1 MIYLDAS
8 AMVTMVVERAY
19 ADELRE
25 YLAGYASS
33 RTYTSTIGFVETVRT
48 CDSIGTFPGLITD
61 LLRQHQE
68 VKVTDQVRDDAARL
82 PGRLRSLDA
91 VHVASASLLGSELIA
106 LVTYDQRMA
115 DAASSAGLP
124 VAMPG
129 MK

>member
-1 MIYLDAS
+1 VIYLDAS
-8 AMVTMVVERAY
+8 AMVTMVIERAY
-19 ADELRE
+19 ADDLRE
-25 YLAGYASS
+25 YLAGYSSS
-33 RTYTSTIGFVETVRT
+33 RTYTSSIGFVETVRT

-61 LLRQHQE
+61 LLRQHHE

-91 VHVASASLLGSELIA
+91 IHVASASLLGSELIA

-115 DAASSAGLP
+115 EAASGAGLP

>member
-1 MIYLDAS
+1 VIYLDAS

>member
-8 AMVTMVVERAY
+8 AMVTMVVERAHSN
-19 ADELRE
+19 ELRE
-25 YLAGYASS
+25 YLAEYPTSS
-33 RTYTSTIGFVETVRT
+33 TYTSTIGFVETVRT
-48 CDSIGTFPGLITD
+48 CDSIGTFPGLIAN
-61 LLRQHQE
+61 LLRQHHE

-91 VHVASASLLGSELIA
+91 VHVASASLLGSELVA

-115 DAASSAGLP
+115 DAARGAGLS